1 MLRRGYEH
9 LPLQHHQHLRKKGQA
24 WLDELPQL
32 VAAISSRLDLR
43 DLNEVTNLTYNYALS
58 GFHGNNPIILKL
70 GLDHEALTRE
80 AFALKCFADRGAV
93 EVISEDYGMLLVER
107 AMPGASLKSCF
118 PDKEH
123 ESIKIACGVM
133 KKLHQANIHATHNFP
148 HIKDWFTALDK

>member
-32 VAAISSRLDLR
+32 VEAISSRLDLR
-43 DLNEVTNLTYNYALS
+43 DLNEVTNLTYNYVLS

-70 GLDHEALTRE
+70 GLDHDALTRE

-133 KKLHQANIHATHNFP
+133 KKLHQANIPMRLTISP
-148 HIKDWFTALDK
+148 ISKIGLRL